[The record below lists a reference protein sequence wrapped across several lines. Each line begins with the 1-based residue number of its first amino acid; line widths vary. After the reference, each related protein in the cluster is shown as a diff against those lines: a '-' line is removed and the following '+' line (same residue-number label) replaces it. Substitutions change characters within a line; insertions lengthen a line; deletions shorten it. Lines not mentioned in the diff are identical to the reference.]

1 MRSSAASSDRPEPE
15 AAGTPVAGASAA
27 VHHGELMSA
36 NESTASSTAPSSTA
50 SSLAGRPRLLLA
62 DPQALVIEALRR
74 VLCPEFEV
82 LDAVA
87 DGEALLAA
95 ACDLRPDLILL
106 ELSLPQVDGLD
117 AVRVLR
123 TRAPELRCLFVTQ
136 HAALHHVRAAF
147 AAGAS
152 GYVLK
157 ESTPAELREAVW
169 RISRGDVYVSPKLRV
184 DEACP
189 GSVTRQGSGALTMR
203 QREVLRRVAEGRTGK
218 QIASELGISLKTVES
233 HKACISRQLGLRSTA
248 ALTRHAIELGLVRAV
263 DGVRIASESE
273 RQGLQV
279 AD

>member
-1 MRSSAASSDRPEPE
+1 MRSSTALSDQPELE
-15 AAGTPVAGASAA
+15 AARAAKHAGLGAPTAVRHEDGMSATAISASNSAPGASA
-27 VHHGELMSA
+27 
-36 NESTASSTAPSSTA
+36 
-50 SSLAGRPRLLLA
+50 RPRLILA
-62 DPQALVIEALRR
+62 DPQALVTEALRT
-74 VLCPEFEV
+74 VLSPEFEV

-87 DGEALLAA
+87 DGEALLASVSQQQ
-95 ACDLRPDLILL
+95 PDLVLL
-106 ELSLPQVDGLD
+106 ELSLPHVDGLD
-117 AVRVLR
+117 VVRVLR
-123 TRAPELRCLFVTQ
+123 ARAPELRCLFVTQ

-157 ESTPAELREAVW
+157 EATPAELREAVW

-189 GSVTRQGSGALTMR
+189 GSVTREGSGALTMR

-263 DGVRIASESE
+263 EGMRGGVESE
-273 RQGLQV
+273 RPSLR
-279 AD
+279 APD

>member
-1 MRSSAASSDRPEPE
+1 MSDRSEPE
-15 AAGTPVAGASAA
+15 AARTPKDESLGAPAA
-27 VHHGELMSA
+27 VRHGDYMSA
-36 NESTASSTAPSSTA
+36 NAIAASSTAPSA
-50 SSLAGRPRLLLA
+50 AGRPRLVLA
-62 DPQALVIEALRR
+62 DPQALVTEALRT
-74 VLCPEFEV
+74 VLSPEFEV

-87 DGEALLAA
+87 DGEALLAS
-95 ACDLRPDLILL
+95 ACQLQPDLVLL

-123 TRAPELRCLFVTQ
+123 ARAPELRCLFVTQ

-152 GYVLK
+152 GYLLK
-157 ESTPAELREAVW
+157 EATPAELREAVW

-184 DEACP
+184 DDSCP
-189 GSVTRQGSGALTMR
+189 ASVTREGSGALTMR

-263 DGVRIASESE
+263 DGMRGASEAE
-273 RQGLQV
+273 RPSMR
-279 AD
+279 APD

>member
-1 MRSSAASSDRPEPE
+1 MSATAISASNSAP
-15 AAGTPVAGASAA
+15 GASA
-27 VHHGELMSA
+27 
-36 NESTASSTAPSSTA
+36 
-50 SSLAGRPRLLLA
+50 RPRLILA
-62 DPQALVIEALRR
+62 DPQALVTEALRT
-74 VLCPEFEV
+74 VLSPEFEV

-87 DGEALLAA
+87 DGEALLASVSQQQ
-95 ACDLRPDLILL
+95 PDLVLL
-106 ELSLPQVDGLD
+106 ELSLPHVDGLD

-157 ESTPAELREAVW
+157 EATPAELREAVW

-189 GSVTRQGSGALTMR
+189 GSVTREGSGALTMR

-263 DGVRIASESE
+263 EGMRGGVESE
-273 RQGLQV
+273 RPSLR
-279 AD
+279 APD

>member
-1 MRSSAASSDRPEPE
+1 MRSSTASSDRPEPE
-15 AAGTPVAGASAA
+15 AAGTLVAGAPAA
-27 VHHGELMSA
+27 VHHGELMSS

-74 VLCPEFEV
+74 VLCPEFAV
-82 LDAVA
+82 LEAVA

-95 ACDLRPDLILL
+95 ACELRPDLILL
-106 ELSLPQVDGLD
+106 ELSLPQVDGLE

-189 GSVTRQGSGALTMR
+189 GSVTRQGSGALTTR

>member
-1 MRSSAASSDRPEPE
+1 MSSNASVSSSIAP
-15 AAGTPVAGASAA
+15 G
-27 VHHGELMSA
+27 
-36 NESTASSTAPSSTA
+36 TASSR
-50 SSLAGRPRLLLA
+50 AGRPRLVLA
-62 DPQALVIEALRR
+62 DPQALVIEALRS
-74 VLCPEFEV
+74 VLHPEFEV

-87 DGEALLAA
+87 DGEALLASA
-95 ACDLRPDLILL
+95 NALQPDLVLL

-117 AVRVLR
+117 VVRVLKA
-123 TRAPELRCLFVTQ
+123 RAPELRCLFVTQ

-157 ESTPAELREAVW
+157 EATPAELREAVW

-184 DEACP
+184 DEASP
-189 GSVTRQGSGALTMR
+189 GSVTRQGSGALTLR

-248 ALTRHAIELGLVRAV
+248 ALTRHAIELGLVRAA
-263 DGVRIASESE
+263 DIRASE
-273 RQGLQV
+273 
-279 AD
+279 

>member
-1 MRSSAASSDRPEPE
+1 MSDQPEPQGPTALKDE
-15 AAGTPVAGASAA
+15 SLGASAA
-27 VHHGELMSA
+27 VRHGDAMSA
-36 NESTASSTAPSSTA
+36 NATSASSTAPSAT
-50 SSLAGRPRLLLA
+50 GRPRLVLA
-62 DPQALVIEALRR
+62 DPQALVIEALRT
-74 VLCPEFEV
+74 VLSPEFEV

-87 DGEALLAA
+87 DGEALLAS
-95 ACDLRPDLILL
+95 ACQLQPDLVLL

-123 TRAPELRCLFVTQ
+123 ARAPELRCLFVTQ

-152 GYVLK
+152 GYLLK
-157 ESTPAELREAVW
+157 EATPAELREAVW

-189 GSVTRQGSGALTMR
+189 GSVTREGSGALTMR

-248 ALTRHAIELGLVRAV
+248 ALTRHAIELGLVHAV
-263 DGVRIASESE
+263 DGMRGGIEERASL
-273 RQGLQV
+273 R
-279 AD
+279 APD

>member
-1 MRSSAASSDRPEPE
+1 MSDQPEPE
-15 AAGTPVAGASAA
+15 ATRAPKDESLGAPNA
-27 VHHGELMSA
+27 VRHGDFMSA
-36 NESTASSTAPSSTA
+36 NAISVSGIAPGA
-50 SSLAGRPRLLLA
+50 AVRPRLLLA
-62 DPQALVIEALRR
+62 DPQALVIEALRS
-74 VLCPEFEV
+74 VLLPEFEV

-95 ACDLRPDLILL
+95 ASLLQPDLVLL

-123 TRAPELRCLFVTQ
+123 ARTPDLRCLFVTQ

-152 GYVLK
+152 GYLLK
-157 ESTPAELREAVW
+157 EATPAELREAVW

-189 GSVTRQGSGALTMR
+189 GSVTREGSGALTLR

-248 ALTRHAIELGLVRAV
+248 ALTRHAIELGLVRAA
-263 DGVRIASESE
+263 DGMRGEE
-273 RQGLQV
+273 RPGLR
-279 AD
+279 APD

>member
-1 MRSSAASSDRPEPE
+1 MSSD
-15 AAGTPVAGASAA
+15 ASPVT
-27 VHHGELMSA
+27 
-36 NESTASSTAPSSTA
+36 STT
-50 SSLAGRPRLLLA
+50 GRPRLVLA
-62 DPQALVIEALRR
+62 DPQALVIAALRR
-74 VLCPEFEV
+74 VLSREFTV
-82 LDAVA
+82 LEAVA

-95 ACDLRPDLILL
+95 ACELRPDLVLL
-106 ELSLPQVDGLD
+106 ELSLPQVDGLEV
-117 AVRVLR
+117 VRVLR
-123 TRAPELRCLFVTQ
+123 TREPTLRCLFVSQ

-157 ESTPAELREAVW
+157 ESTPEELCEAVW
-169 RISRGDVYVSPKLRV
+169 RISRGDGYVSPKLRI

-189 GSVTRQGSGALTMR
+189 ASVTRQGSGALTMR

-263 DGVRIASESE
+263 A
-273 RQGLQV
+273 QV
-279 AD
+279 PSAPALDSFRTCR

>member
-248 ALTRHAIELGLVRAV
+248 ALTRHAIELGLVRAA

-273 RQGLQV
+273 HQGLQV